1 MEQFENTWAVLCTGH
16 YLRVCLAFHS
26 SDQRAIRRAH
36 VALLAGLPQGS
47 VAADLSEIAKEVSA
61 KSVNIPFSYNSYNP
75 KPYAYVHF
83 SFAATKESAMG
94 ITCALKSIGL
104 TLGMNLLKSPLFAI
118 VVVAPVVIWIDVLHY
133 VLLNVSLVR
142 GLAMINCVN
151 YIINTYLPLIPL
163 NTIIVLRVLIIP
175 GNDLMLMLLVEELP
189 PDPSSAP
196 DLPIHALNII
206 IIVVLIVLLNL
217 IWIMTWLQWISHL

>member
-104 TLGMNLLKSPLFAI
+104 TLGMNLLNNDK
-118 VVVAPVVIWIDVLHY
+118 
-133 VLLNVSLVR
+133 
-142 GLAMINCVN
+142 
-151 YIINTYLPLIPL
+151 
-163 NTIIVLRVLIIP
+163 LRELY
-175 GNDLMLMLLVEELP
+175 NKHLP
-189 PDPSSAP
+189 PSHPAKHHNRFARPDNSRQRSYADAAGRRAPSRSQFCP
-196 DLPIHALNII
+196 RSSHSRSQHNNHRRSHRPSQSDLDYD
-206 IIVVLIVLLNL
+206 
-217 IWIMTWLQWISHL
+217 